1 VVEGG
6 AEVSGS
12 VMLEGSRVG
21 TNARVIDSILAS
33 GAVVD
38 ADESVSEAV
47 IGQNE
52 EQDDRRR
59 SGDT

>member
-1 VVEGG
+1 
-6 AEVSGS
+6 
-12 VMLEGSRVG
+12 MLEGSRVG